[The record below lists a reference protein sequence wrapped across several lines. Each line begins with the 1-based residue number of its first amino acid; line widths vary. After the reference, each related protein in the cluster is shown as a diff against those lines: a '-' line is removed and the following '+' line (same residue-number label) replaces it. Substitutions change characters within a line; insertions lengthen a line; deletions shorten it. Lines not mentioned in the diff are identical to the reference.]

1 MNKID
6 NSGTGIATLGRDEDA
21 YMAHVAAGEMVVPPV
36 ISPET
41 RARLFQEMQQVGLDP
56 NEYTVGE
63 GMSINPITGMPEF
76 GFLKKVFKSVKKV
89 AKVAAPLLIP
99 GIGGPLSSALGGIG
113 GAIGTGIKTLI
124 PGSAGIV
131 NALGNVGS
139 SILGGAETFRQG
151 ITSLGGGLFGGPM
164 NTPGINPA
172 ANYTTVQG
180 DTLSQ
185 IAARN
190 NLTLAQLKAANPQL
204 AGVFANPETLQIG
217 ETVNI
222 PGATTFRDPV
232 TGQIVNTTS
241 GIGNF
246 LGGIFGGGQNQGGG
260 FGGGL
265 GTLANLAIARNIIG
279 QGPDNSAANLI
290 PTGVE
295 SFGYTPE
302 MIAALSNKD
311 YGIGNLQPAL
321 IQGQQYAN
329 LNPQNMLMGTPIATA
344 EAGGIMGLEAGTK
357 VNPDRMDDDGPGDI
371 TPAFLEP
378 GEFVIT
384 RPATRVL
391 GARNLYKL
399 MKEAEKV
406 A

>member
-6 NSGTGIATLGRDEDA
+6 NSGTGIATLGRDEDS

-63 GMSINPITGMPEF
+63 GMSIDPITGMPEF

-89 AKVAAPLLIP
+89 VKKVAPVALPMIIP
-99 GIGGPLSSALGGIG
+99 GVGGALSGALGGIG

-139 SILGGAETFRQG
+139 SILGGAGTVRQG
-151 ITSLGGGLFGGPM
+151 IASLFGGPM
-164 NTPGINPA
+164 NTPGINQA
-172 ANYTTVQG
+172 AN
-180 DTLSQ
+180 
-185 IAARN
+185 
-190 NLTLAQLKAANPQL
+190 
-204 AGVFANPETLQIG
+204 
-217 ETVNI
+217 
-222 PGATTFRDPV
+222 ATTFRDPV
-232 TGQIVNTTS
+232 TGQIVNRTS

-246 LGGIFGGGQNQGGG
+246 LGGIFGGGQNQGQGQG
-260 FGGGL
+260 MFGGGL
-265 GTLANLAIARNIIG
+265 GTLANLIVLRNLLKR
-279 QGPDNSAANLI
+279 PSPKDPSELI
-290 PTGVE
+290 PTGTAA
-295 SFGYTPE
+295 FGYTPE
-302 MIAALSNKD
+302 MIAALDNQN
-311 YGIGNLQPAL
+311 YRIGNLQPAL

-329 LNPQNMLMGTPIATA
+329 IDPESMPKSTPITTA
-344 EAGGIMGLEAGTK
+344 EAGGIMGLEAGGK
-357 VNPDRMDDDGPGDI
+357 INPNRMDDDGPGDI

-378 GEFVIT
+378 GEFVMT

-399 MKEAEKV
+399 MKEAEQM

>member
-6 NSGTGIATLGRDEDA
+6 NSGAGIATLGRDEDA

-89 AKVAAPLLIP
+89 AKKVAPIALPLVIP
-99 GIGGPLSSALGGIG
+99 GVGGALSSALGGIG

-131 NALGNVGS
+131 NAIGNVGS
-139 SILGGAETFRQG
+139 SILGGAEG
-151 ITSLGGGLFGGPM
+151 IRKGIGSFGSGLFGGPM
-164 NTPGINPA
+164 NTPGINEA
-172 ANYTTVQG
+172 ANATNT
-180 DTLSQ
+180 
-185 IAARN
+185 
-190 NLTLAQLKAANPQL
+190 
-204 AGVFANPETLQIG
+204 
-217 ETVNI
+217 
-222 PGATTFRDPV
+222 PG
-232 TGQIVNTTS
+232 

-246 LGGIFGGGQNQGGG
+246 LGGIFGGGQNQGGLFG
-260 FGGGL
+260 GGLGGGL
-265 GTLANLAIARNIIG
+265 GTLANLAIARNILR
-279 QGPDNSAANLI
+279 QNPDNSAASLI
-290 PTGVE
+290 PTGVA

-329 LNPQNMLMGTPIATA
+329 INPENMPKSTPITMA
-344 EAGGIMGLEAGTK
+344 EKGGQI
-357 VNPDRMDDDGPGDI
+357 NPDRMDDDGPGDI

-399 MKEAEKV
+399 MKEAEQM